1 MRNLKQDCWSV
12 ITASTGFKR
21 AAEKIPAQGNP
32 HRFKPSANVG
42 AWSQS
47 KGALLLGL
55 ILFAT
60 TFGPK
65 ATAAVSGQLKFLD

>member
-21 AAEKIPAQGNP
+21 AAEKIPAQGKP
-32 HRFKPSANVG
+32 HRCKPSANVG
-42 AWSQS
+42 AWGQS

-60 TFGPK
+60 TFGSK
-65 ATAAVSGQLKFLD
+65 ATAAVYFTL